1 MNPTQK
7 VAALFGGARLGGV
20 RRARR
25 VAALATASAIAAVA
39 LAGCGGSGSKSPASG
54 GSGSSASAAGTNR
67 LERFSQC
74 MRAHGEPN
82 FPDPDAQGRFQLPA
96 GMSTTSSQFQAA
108 QEACKSLAPPGPLNG
123 QALNQNAVRKALRFV
138 ACMRSHGAPTF
149 PDPNAQ
155 GKFKGGGS
163 LPVNSPQFFS
173 AFRTCRA
180 LLPPGSGF
188 GAGG

>member
-1 MNPTQK
+1 
-7 VAALFGGARLGGV
+7 
-20 RRARR
+20 
-25 VAALATASAIAAVA
+25 
-39 LAGCGGSGSKSPASG
+39 
-54 GSGSSASAAGTNR
+54 
-67 LERFSQC
+67 
-74 MRAHGEPN
+74 
-82 FPDPDAQGRFQLPA
+82 
-96 GMSTTSSQFQAA
+96 
-108 QEACKSLAPPGPLNG
+108 LNG